1 MIRNIL
7 ISLTTLL
14 INNLYSQKINQYFK
28 IHPKKIN
35 EKIKID
41 GLINENIWKEAN
53 VAKNFFMITPTDG
66 KKAQQESEVRI
77 LYDEKYIYFGIVFFN
92 NTIQGDY
99 AVESL
104 RRDFSFNKN
113 DNLLIAIDPFN
124 NQTTGFTFGLNTY
137 GAQWDGTMYDGGR
150 VDLNWDTKW
159 LSEVTFDKDRWI
171 CEIAI
176 PLKSIRYKESVSEW
190 GINFGRLDLKANE
203 KSSWAPVPRQFP
215 SVSLAYTG
223 VLVWDKPPPK
233 QGKNISVI
241 PYSLLNRNQDKKNT
255 NKIGGDFKMNFSSS
269 LNLDLTI
276 NPDFSQVEVDQQI
289 TDLDRFELF
298 YPEKRQFFLE
308 NADLF
313 ANFGYKTI
321 RPFFSRRIG
330 LGVPINAGM
339 RLSGNINENWRI
351 GLMNIQT
358 QSLNEINLPKQNFG
372 VFTIQKKVF
381 DRSSISLMFI
391 NKESLINLKKKYES
405 NYSKYNRTLGLEYN
419 YASNDNLW
427 QGKILM
433 IKTFTDNLD
442 NNKNSSLASHLEYNS
457 TNWKWRIQQEYI
469 GENFNTEVGY
479 VPRKDFFKLS
489 STLGYL
495 FYKENS
501 KIISHGPKFSRT
513 LYRDKNYKKT
523 DLIDELSYFINFDD
537 RSSLN
542 IDFTS
547 NYIKLLDDFDPVKSN
562 IKSLLKGSDHIWN
575 SISLKYLSNQQKKF
589 TYKLEGIMGGYYQN
603 GKRKG
608 LGTELGYRF
617 QPYVSLSS
625 LIIYNSID
633 LESPWNKNNFW
644 LIGTKIDIT
653 LTNKIFFSN
662 LYQYNEQFDLWNF
675 NSRFQWRYKPAS
687 DLFLVF
693 NSNEVLVPKEVKSWN
708 INLKINYW
716 LDFN

>member
-7 ISLTTLL
+7 ISLLTLF
-14 INNLYSQKINQYFK
+14 INNLYSQKINQDFK
-28 IHPKKIN
+28 IHPKKID

-41 GLINENIWKEAN
+41 GLINENEWKNAD
-53 VAKNFFMITPTDG
+53 VAKNFFMITPVDG

-92 NTIQGDY
+92 NSTQGDY

-124 NQTTGFTFGLNTY
+124 NQTTGFTFGLNAY

-159 LSEVTFDKDRWI
+159 VSEVTFDKDKWI
-171 CEIAI
+171 CEISI
-176 PLKSIRYKESVSEW
+176 PLKSIRYKEGVSEW

-223 VLVWDKPPPK
+223 VLVWDEPPPK

-241 PYSLLNRNQDKKNT
+241 PYSLLNKNQDKENT

-330 LGVPINAGM
+330 LGVPIEAGL
-339 RLSGNINENWRI
+339 RLSGNINEKWRI

-381 DRSSISLMFI
+381 DRSSLGLMFI
-391 NKESLINLKKKYES
+391 NKESLSDSKKINNS
-405 NYSKYNRTLGLEYN
+405 NYSKYNRSLGIEYN
-419 YASNDNLW
+419 YASIDNLW

-433 IKTFTDNLD
+433 LKTFTDNFD

-457 TNWKWRIQQEYI
+457 TNWKWRIQQEFI
-469 GENFNTEVGY
+469 GEDFNAEVGY
-479 VPRKDFFKLS
+479 VPRKGFLKLS
-489 STLGYL
+489 SSIGYL
-495 FYKENS
+495 FYEENS

-513 LYRDKNYKKT
+513 LYLDKDYKKT
-523 DLIDELSYFINFDD
+523 DLINELSYLINYKD
-537 RSSLN
+537 RSSLK
-542 IDFTS
+542 IDFTT
-547 NYIKLLDDFDPVKSN
+547 NFVKLLDDFDPIKSN
-562 IKSLLKGSDHIWN
+562 IKSLSKGSDHKWN
-575 SISLKYLSNQQKKF
+575 YLSLEYLSNQQKKL
-589 TYKLEGIMGGYYQN
+589 TYKFEGIIGGYYQN

-608 LGTELGYRF
+608 F
-617 QPYVSLSS
+617 
-625 LIIYNSID
+625 
-633 LESPWNKNNFW
+633 K
-644 LIGTKIDIT
+644 
-653 LTNKIFFSN
+653 
-662 LYQYNEQFDLWNF
+662 NF
-675 NSRFQWRYKPAS
+675 NR
-687 DLFLVF
+687 
-693 NSNEVLVPKEVKSWN
+693 
-708 INLKINYW
+708 
-716 LDFN
+716 

>member
-7 ISLTTLL
+7 ISLLSIS
-14 INNLYSQKINQYFK
+14 INHLYSQKINQDFK

-35 EKIKID
+35 QKIKID
-41 GLINENIWKEAN
+41 GLINEDAWEDAD
-53 VAKNFFMITPTDG
+53 VAKDFFMITPTDG
-66 KKAQQESEVRI
+66 KKAEQESEVRI
-77 LYDEKYIYFGIVFFN
+77 LYDENYIYFGIIFFN
-92 NTIQGDY
+92 NNIKGDY

-124 NQTTGFTFGLNTY
+124 NQTTGFTFGLNAY

-159 LSEVTFDKDRWI
+159 ISEVSFDENKWV
-171 CEIAI
+171 CEISI
-176 PLKSIRYKESVSEW
+176 PLKSIRYKEGISEW

-223 VLVWDKPPPK
+223 VLVWDTPPPK
-233 QGKNISVI
+233 QGRNISMI
-241 PYSLLNRNQDKKNT
+241 PYSLLNKNQDKENI

-330 LGVPINAGM
+330 LGVPIEAGL
-339 RLSGNINENWRI
+339 RLSGNINEKWRI

-381 DRSSISLMFI
+381 DRSSIGLMFI
-391 NKESLINLKKKYES
+391 NKESLINSKKINNS
-405 NYSKYNRTLGLEYN
+405 NYSKYNRTLGIEYN
-419 YASNDNLW
+419 YASIDNLW

-433 IKTFTDNLD
+433 LKTFTDN
-442 NNKNSSLASHLEYNS
+442 NNNNNNTSFASHLEYNS
-457 TNWKWRIQQEYI
+457 TNWKWRIQQEFI
-469 GENFNTEVGY
+469 GEDFNAEVGY
-479 VPRKDFFKLS
+479 VPRKGFLKLS
-489 STLGYL
+489 SSLGYL

-501 KIISHGPKFSRT
+501 KIISHGPQFSRI
-513 LYRDKNYKKT
+513 LYLDKNYKKT
-523 DLIDELSYFINFDD
+523 DLINALSYVINYKN
-537 RSSLN
+537 RSSLKIFLQQN
-542 IDFTS
+542 FV
-547 NYIKLLDDFDPVKSN
+547 KLLDDFDPIKSN
-562 IKSLLKGSDHIWN
+562 IKSLLKGSDHKWN
-575 SISLKYLSNQQKKF
+575 YLSLEYSSNQQKKL
-589 TYKLEGIMGGYYQN
+589 TYKFEGIIGGYYQN

-608 LGTELGYRF
+608 IGTELGYRF

-625 LIIYNSID
+625 LITYNSIE
-633 LESPWNKNNFW
+633 LESPWNESNFW
-644 LIGTKIDIT
+644 LIGAKIDLT

-662 LYQYNEQFDLWNF
+662 LYQYNKQFDLWNF

-687 DLFLVF
+687 DLFIVF
-693 NSNEVLVPKEVKSWN
+693 NSNEILMPKEVKSWN
-708 INLKINYW
+708 INFKLNYW
-716 LDFN
+716 LNFN

>member
-7 ISLTTLL
+7 ISLLTLF
-14 INNLYSQKINQYFK
+14 INNLYSQKINQDFK
-28 IHPKKIN
+28 IHPKKISQ
-35 EKIKID
+35 KIKID
-41 GLINENIWKEAN
+41 GLINENAWKDAD

-77 LYDEKYIYFGIVFFN
+77 LYDEKYMYFGIIFFN
-92 NTIQGDY
+92 NSIKGDY

-104 RRDFSFNKN
+104 KRDFSFNKN

-124 NQTTGFTFGLNTY
+124 NQTTGFTFGLNAY

-159 LSEVTFDKDRWI
+159 ISEVTFDEDKWI
-171 CEIAI
+171 CEISI
-176 PLKSIRYKESVSEW
+176 PLKSIRYKEDVNEW

-223 VLVWDKPPPK
+223 VLVWDRPPPK

-241 PYSLLNRNQDKKNT
+241 PYSLLNKNQDKENT

-330 LGVPINAGM
+330 LGVPIEGGL
-339 RLSGNINENWRI
+339 RLSGNINEKWRI

-391 NKESLINLKKKYES
+391 NKESLINSKKINNS
-405 NYSKYNRTLGLEYN
+405 NYSKYNRTLGIEYN
-419 YASNDNLW
+419 YASIDNLW

-433 IKTFTDNLD
+433 LKTFTDNYK
-442 NNKNSSLASHLEYNS
+442 NNSSLASHLEYNS
-457 TNWKWRIQQEYI
+457 TNWKWRIQQEFI
-469 GENFNTEVGY
+469 GEDFNAEVGY
-479 VPRKDFFKLS
+479 VPRKGFLKFS
-489 STLGYL
+489 SSLGYL

-501 KIISHGPKFSRT
+501 KIISHGPQFSRI
-513 LYRDKNYKKT
+513 LYLDKNYKKT
-523 DLIDELSYFINFDD
+523 DLINELSYFINYKN
-537 RSSLN
+537 RSSLKIFLQQN
-542 IDFTS
+542 FV
-547 NYIKLLDDFDPVKSN
+547 KLLDDFDPIKSN
-562 IKSLLKGSDHIWN
+562 IKSILKGSDHKWN
-575 SISLKYLSNQQKKF
+575 YLSLEYLSNQQKKL
-589 TYKLEGIMGGYYQN
+589 TYKFEGIIGGYYQN

-608 LGTELGYRF
+608 IGTELGYRF

-625 LIIYNSID
+625 LITYNSIK
-633 LESPWNKNNFW
+633 LESPWNKSNFW
-644 LIGTKIDIT
+644 LIGAKVDIT

-662 LYQYNEQFDLWNF
+662 LYQYNQQFDLWNF

-687 DLFLVF
+687 DLFIVF
-693 NSNEVLVPKEVKSWN
+693 NSNEILMPKEVKSWN
-708 INLKINYW
+708 INFKLNYW
-716 LDFN
+716 LNFN